1 MVNLEVKSAP
11 LQVRWTY
18 PTMDDWQKELVEF
31 TKDIITNWDK
41 RNLKE
46 NSFLINLILMCGRQ
60 IGKSEIVAYCISLL
74 LLNIPRIKL
83 LIVSGVE
90 RQASGLYGKVLNY
103 IAISQPKMLT
113 NTKKDRP
120 LKTKFSLKNGSIL
133 ITEPVGTDG
142 SGARQHT
149 LHGVIFEEM
158 QLIPEDAFVAITP
171 MLLTTGG
178 FIWMLGTA
186 WSTEGY
192 VYERLADPE
201 FKVVRVNAE
210 EVAELRPEPQR
221 TIMLHHLENARKSMT
236 TANYQQEY
244 LAIPSDKTRQI
255 FPDKLI
261 ARCMNATRPNN
272 ISEAFDYVC
281 GVDPAGM
288 GKDEGSISIFKINAD
303 AETATQVEHIITT
316 KLYTTQTTE
325 RIVMLNSRYN
335 FNKIYVDDGGI
346 GFGVFSE
353 LLKEDDTKFKTIPL
367 NNSARPLDYK
377 DEKRK
382 RILYEDM
389 IFNLLNLMEKGKVSL
404 LQDPEIRES
413 LKSYKFEYSD
423 SGKLIIS
430 SNYNHPVQSIMRA
443 VWHLQT
449 KNLKLRVYSLRV

>member
-1 MVNLEVKSAP
+1 MVNLEVKWP
-11 LQVRWTY
+11 Y
-18 PTMDDWQKELVEF
+18 PTMDEWQSQVLS
-31 TKDIITNWDK
+31 TTGHM
-41 RNLKE
+41 
-46 NSFLINLILMCGRQ
+46 ILMCGRQ
-60 IGKSEIVAYCISLL
+60 IGKSEIMAKKIADY
-74 LLNIPRIKL
+74 LLNNPRKKI

-90 RQASGLYGKVLNY
+90 RQASGLYNKTLNY
-103 IAISQPKMLT
+103 IATSHPKQI
-113 NTKKDRP
+113 NNSKGNRP
-120 LKTKFSLKNGSIL
+120 LKTKFSLKNGSTL

-149 LHGVIFEEM
+149 IHGVVFEEM
-158 QLIPEDAFVAITP
+158 QLIPEDAFAAITP

-192 VYERLADPE
+192 VYERLSDPE
-201 FKVVRVNAE
+201 FTIFRVNAE
-210 EVAELRPEPQR
+210 EVAEQRPEPQR
-221 TIMLHHLENARKSMT
+221 TIMLNHLENERKRMT
-236 TANYQQEY
+236 TAQYQQEY

-288 GKDEGSISIFKINAD
+288 GKDEGSISIFKINSD
-303 AETATQVEHIITT
+303 TETATQTEHIITT

-325 RIVMLNSRYN
+325 RIVSLNQKYN

-423 SGKLIIS
+423 AGKLIIS

-449 KNLKLRVYSLRV
+449 KSLKLRVFSLKV

>member
-1 MVNLEVKSAP
+1 MVYLTDKEANDGLVKLKKLEVKSTP
-11 LQVRWTY
+11 LQVRWQY
-18 PTMDDWQKELVEF
+18 PSMDNWQSQVLAIVGHM
-31 TKDIITNWDK
+31 
-41 RNLKE
+41 
-46 NSFLINLILMCGRQ
+46 ILMCGRQ
-60 IGKSEIVAYCISLL
+60 IGKSEIVAKKIADY
-74 LLNIPRIKL
+74 LLNNPRKKI

-90 RQASGLYGKVLNY
+90 RQASGLYNKTLNY
-103 IAISQPKMLT
+103 IATSHPKALN
-113 NTKKDRP
+113 NTKGNKP
-120 LKTKFSLKNGSIL
+120 LKTKFSLKNGAQL

-149 LHGVIFEEM
+149 IHGVVFEEM
-158 QLIPEDAFVAITP
+158 QLIPEDAFAAITP

-192 VYERLADPE
+192 VYERLSDPE
-201 FKVVRVNAE
+201 FTVIRVNAE
-210 EVAELRPEPQR
+210 EVAEQRPEPQR
-221 TIMLHHLENARKSMT
+221 TIMLHHLENERKRMT
-236 TANYQQEY
+236 TAQYQQEY

-272 ISEAFDYVC
+272 ISEAYDYVC

-303 AETATQVEHIITT
+303 TETAQQTDHIITT
-316 KLYTTQTTE
+316 KLYTTETTE
-325 RIVMLNSRYN
+325 RIVSLNQKYN

-423 SGKLIIS
+423 AGKLIIS

-449 KNLKLRVYSLRV
+449 KSLKLRVFSLKV

>member
-1 MVNLEVKSAP
+1 MVYLEVKWP
-11 LQVRWTY
+11 Y
-18 PTMDDWQKELVEF
+18 PTMDAWQKQVLS
-31 TKDIITNWDK
+31 TTGHM
-41 RNLKE
+41 
-46 NSFLINLILMCGRQ
+46 ILMCGRQ
-60 IGKSEIVAYCISLL
+60 IGKSEIMAKKIADY
-74 LLNIPRIKL
+74 LLNNPRKKI

-90 RQASGLYGKVLNY
+90 RQASGLYNKTLNY
-103 IAISQPKMLT
+103 IATSHPKQI
-113 NTKKDRP
+113 NNSKGNRP
-120 LKTKFSLKNGSIL
+120 LKTKFSLKNGSTL

-149 LHGVIFEEM
+149 IHGVVFEEM
-158 QLIPEDAFVAITP
+158 QLIPEDAFAAITP

-192 VYERLADPE
+192 VYERLSDPE
-201 FKVVRVNAE
+201 FTIFRVNAE
-210 EVAELRPEPQR
+210 EVAEQRPEPQR
-221 TIMLHHLENARKSMT
+221 TIMLNHLENERKRMT
-236 TANYQQEY
+236 TAQYQQEY

-272 ISEAFDYVC
+272 ISDAFDYVC

-288 GKDEGSISIFKINAD
+288 GKDEGSISIFKINSD
-303 AETATQVEHIITT
+303 TETAIQTDHIITT

-325 RIVMLNSRYN
+325 RIVSLNAKYN
-335 FNKIYVDDGGI
+335 FNKIYVDDGGV

-423 SGKLIIS
+423 AGKLIIS

-449 KNLKLRVYSLRV
+449 KSLKLRVFSLKV

>member
-1 MVNLEVKSAP
+1 MVYLGVKW
-11 LQVRWTY
+11 QY
-18 PTMDDWQKELVEF
+18 PTMDNWQSQVLS
-31 TKDIITNWDK
+31 TTGHM
-41 RNLKE
+41 
-46 NSFLINLILMCGRQ
+46 ILMCGRQ
-60 IGKSEIVAYCISLL
+60 IGKSEIMAKKIADY
-74 LLNIPRIKL
+74 LLNNPRKKI

-90 RQASGLYGKVLNY
+90 RQASGLYNKTLNY
-103 IAISQPKMLT
+103 IATSHPKQI
-113 NTKKDRP
+113 NNSKGNRP
-120 LKTKFSLKNGSIL
+120 LKTKFSLKNGSTL

-149 LHGVIFEEM
+149 IHGVVFEEM
-158 QLIPEDAFVAITP
+158 QLIPEDAFAAITP

-192 VYERLADPE
+192 VYERLSDPE
-201 FKVVRVNAE
+201 FTVIRVNAE
-210 EVAELRPEPQR
+210 EVAEQRPEPQR
-221 TIMLHHLENARKSMT
+221 TIMLHHLENERKRMT
-236 TANYQQEY
+236 TAQYQQEY

-272 ISEAFDYVC
+272 ISDAFDYVC

-288 GKDEGSISIFKINAD
+288 GKDEGSISIFRINAD
-303 AETATQVEHIITT
+303 TETAQQIDHIITT
-316 KLYTTQTTE
+316 KLYTTETTE
-325 RIVMLNSRYN
+325 RIVSLNQKYN

-389 IFNLLNLMEKGKVSL
+389 IFNLLNMMEKGKVSL

-423 SGKLIIS
+423 AGKLIIS

-449 KNLKLRVYSLRV
+449 KSLKLRVFSLKV